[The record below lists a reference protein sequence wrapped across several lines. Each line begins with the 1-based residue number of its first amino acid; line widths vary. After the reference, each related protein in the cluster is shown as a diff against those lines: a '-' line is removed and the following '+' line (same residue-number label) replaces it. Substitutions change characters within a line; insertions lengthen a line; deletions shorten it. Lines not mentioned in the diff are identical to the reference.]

1 MPGQGRNQRRL
12 RLAMPRG
19 MEDIFWTF
27 SLALY
32 RQEQVKEACLALQD
46 SSSLDVN
53 LLLYCCWAGQ
63 GGHLLSHNEL
73 RRLHGLS
80 ANWQTGILRPMRQV
94 RQRLAKE
101 EGAESVY
108 QAAKSFEL
116 QLERVEQSRLLAEVP
131 VRWGKGGRE
140 TASANLRTYLMLAA
154 VVRDQAVN
162 RYLDR
167 LLEAMDALSGSAT

>member
-1 MPGQGRNQRRL
+1 
-12 RLAMPRG
+12 MPRG
-19 MEDIFWTF
+19 LEDIFWNF

-32 RQEQVKEACLALQD
+32 RQEAVKEACLTLQD
-46 SSSLDVN
+46 GSNLDVN

-63 GGHLLSHNEL
+63 GGQILTHNQL
-73 RRLHGLS
+73 RRLHTLS
-80 ANWQTGILRPMRQV
+80 TSWQGGILRPMRQV
-94 RQRLAKE
+94 HQRLAKE
-101 EGAESVY
+101 EGAEGTY

-140 TASANLRTYLMLAA
+140 TAARNLRSYLMLAA

-162 RYLDR
+162 RHLDR
-167 LLEAMDALSGSAT
+167 LLDAMDALSAPSA